1 MTDHAFKQKRYL
13 AIMAVTLVFC
23 IFYFIPPSLY
33 EGILPPFVGAHRIAV
48 PLLILTVAGA
58 VMLPPMMTLA
68 MLFSCIGDYMGSCHI
83 FLAQMAGFALAHIM
97 IICYFLSSSRKVNIV
112 STLVAAVIGISGF
125 ILIVPHIP
133 AGVMRIGCSVY
144 ILLICT
150 MLASAL
156 YQKDW
161 IFAIGALLFVA
172 SDYIL
177 AWNKFVSPIAAEK
190 YLIMVPYYL
199 AQIFIWSG
207 AWRDKYKTLNPSR

>member
-1 MTDHAFKQKRYL
+1 
-13 AIMAVTLVFC
+13 
-23 IFYFIPPSLY
+23 
-33 EGILPPFVGAHRIAV
+33 
-48 PLLILTVAGA
+48 
-58 VMLPPMMTLA
+58 
-68 MLFSCIGDYMGSCHI
+68 
-83 FLAQMAGFALAHIM
+83 
-97 IICYFLSSSRKVNIV
+97 
-112 STLVAAVIGISGF
+112 
-125 ILIVPHIP
+125 
-133 AGVMRIGCSVY
+133 
-144 ILLICT
+144 